1 MAHNRVPALAYRS
14 NAIPAGS
21 NGAPPTAY
29 VMGDAKGARLVAGVS
44 ELVGEWEPPQPTL
57 CSAPTRSG
65 AACKARPVA
74 GSILCASHMR
84 QAAKAAL

>member
-1 MAHNRVPALAYRS
+1 MARNSVPALAYRS

-21 NGAPPTAY
+21 VGAPPAVY
-29 VMGDAKGARLVAGVS
+29 AMGAAKGARLVAGVS
-44 ELVGEWEPPQPTL
+44 ELVDEWEPPQPTL
-57 CSAPTRSG
+57 CSATTRSG

>member
-1 MAHNRVPALAYRS
+1 MARNSVPALAYRS

-44 ELVGEWEPPQPTL
+44 ELVDEWEPPQPTL

-65 AACKARPVA
+65 AACKARPVV
-74 GSILCASHMR
+74 GSTLCASHMR